1 MIETLNQSLML
12 REAAQA
18 PAVCAAQV
26 AANRDAVARATA
38 RLRALDP
45 PFVATL
51 ARGSSD
57 HAAAFA
63 KALFETHL
71 HLPVLSHAPSTGAL
85 FRATAPSF
93 RNVPLIAISQSG
105 RSPDILRASE
115 DAQRAGAIVVAMVND
130 ETSPLA
136 ALADIVIPLRAGPE
150 TAVAATKSFLASLAA
165 LLQFAAE
172 WGDDA
177 GLRAALDGIGPAL
190 DAAWALDWSAA
201 VDPVAAAQ
209 SLFVLGRGTTL
220 GIAGEAALKLKEVAG
235 IHAEAFSSAEVAHGP
250 MTLVGP
256 RVPVL
261 VFAPRDAAREGLAQ
275 RIAAFVERGATV
287 IASGAVE
294 DIAGASLR
302 LPGIAAH
309 PLVAP
314 LAQVASFYRLAEAVA
329 RARGRDPDNPPYLA
343 KVTRTL

>member
-1 MIETLNQSLML
+1 MAETLNQSLML

-26 AANRDAVARATA
+26 VANRDAMARAVA
-38 RLRALDP
+38 RLRVLDP
-45 PFVATL
+45 PFAATL

-57 HAAAFA
+57 HAAGFA
-63 KALFETHL
+63 KYLFETRL
-71 HLPVLSHAPSTGAL
+71 RLPVLSHAPSTGAL
-85 FRATAPSF
+85 FQATAPSF

-136 ALADIVIPLRAGPE
+136 TLADIVIPLGAGPE
-150 TAVAATKSFLASLAA
+150 KAVAATKSFLASLTA
-165 LLQFAAE
+165 LLQFVAE
-172 WGDDA
+172 WREDSS
-177 GLRAALDGIGPAL
+177 LRHALEDIGPTL
-190 DAAWALDWSAA
+190 EAAWALDWSAA
-201 VDPVAAAQ
+201 VEPVAAAR
-209 SLFVLGRGTTL
+209 SMFVLGRGATL

-256 RVPVL
+256 EVPVL
-261 VFAPRDAAREGLAQ
+261 AFAPHDAAREGLAA
-275 RIAAFVERGATV
+275 RIEAFVDRGATV
-287 IASGAVE
+287 IANGDDE
-294 DIAGASLR
+294 DVSGASLR
-302 LPGIAAH
+302 LPGVPVH

-314 LAQVASFYRLAEAVA
+314 LAQIASFYKLAEAVA
-329 RARGRDPDNPPYLA
+329 RARGRDPDSPPYLA